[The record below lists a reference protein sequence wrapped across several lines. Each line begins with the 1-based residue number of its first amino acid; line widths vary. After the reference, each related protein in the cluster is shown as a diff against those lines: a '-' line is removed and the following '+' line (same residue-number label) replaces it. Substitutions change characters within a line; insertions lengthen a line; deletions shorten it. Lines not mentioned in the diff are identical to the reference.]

1 MNVDPT
7 RAARLLW
14 QHWQAG
20 TALDALPSG
29 LRPSSRAEGHAIQ
42 AQLPQVAGHAVVGWK
57 IAATSAAGQAHIG
70 VGGPLAGRMLA
81 GELDREG
88 AAVSLHGNRMRVA
101 EPEFGFCM
109 GVDLP
114 PRAEPYTR
122 AQVLDAVAT
131 LQPLFEVPNSR
142 FADFA
147 HAGEA
152 QLQADNACSGRFVAG
167 APPGST
173 TGRSHVDTSPFGGGG
188 GSVPSGGAPN
198 IDWRALDLR
207 TLKVHARVL
216 DAQGCRLERS
226 GDGSAVLGD
235 PRDALTWLANELRA
249 LGITLRAGDLIST
262 GTCMVPL
269 EVRPGD
275 TVHADF
281 GVLGSLTLRLRD

>member
-1 MNVDPT
+1 MTFDPT
-7 RAARLLW
+7 QAARLLW

-20 TALDALPSG
+20 TALDALPAG
-29 LRPSSRAEGHAIQ
+29 LRPGSRAEGHAIQ
-42 AQLPQVAGHAVVGWK
+42 AQLPRVAGQAVLGWK

-70 VGGPLAGRMLA
+70 VSGPLAGRMLA
-81 GELDREG
+81 SELGREG
-88 AAVSLHGNRMRVA
+88 VVVSLHGNRMRVV
-101 EPEFGFCM
+101 EPEFGFRM
-109 GVDLP
+109 RVDLP

-131 LQPLFEVPNSR
+131 LEPLFEVPNSR

-167 APPGST
+167 A
-173 TGRSHVDTSPFGGGG
+173 TSGG
-188 GSVPSGGAPN
+188 GSRV
-198 IDWRALDLR
+198 DWRTLDLR

-216 DAQGCRLERS
+216 DAQGCRFERT

-249 LGITLRAGDLIST
+249 LGIALRAGDLIST

-281 GVLGSLTLRLRD
+281 GALGSLTLRLRD